1 MSYTIQ
7 NGDSLWGIATQ
18 QCGAKS
24 VADIQKTIDKLVELN
39 NLGSEN
45 ATIFT
50 GASLKLP
57 TDTFES
63 SAKEQNVADSTTG
76 NAANSTNNNTVNNL
90 GNNLGGNTFGSIGG
104 TLGSMSSDT
113 DSNTIG
119 NTTLLNKPF
128 FALGGEEF
136 EFLSF
141 PKENQYKEQQEYNIF
156 SFIDMLESASGLEKL
171 LSGVT
176 SIFATSETEETQETT
191 TSESS
196 SSKETKEEEQQKYE
210 EKLKSTANGQFKSLD
225 EQETVS
231 YDNFMDWYN
240 QGLTA
245 KKREVYAQNEG
256 QLKTAFDAL
265 DKNGDSNLDA
275 TEIEDMYEAF
285 NKIDQEIDKMIK
297 RDKLDNTEEEQKTLA
312 NA

>member
-24 VADIQKTIDKLVELN
+24 VADIQKVIDKLVELN

-63 SAKEQNVADSTTG
+63 STKQN
-76 NAANSTNNNTVNNL
+76 NASDNATNSSRPVFT
-90 GNNLGGNTFGSIGG
+90 LGGQE
-104 TLGSMSSDT
+104 L
-113 DSNTIG
+113 
-119 NTTLLNKPF
+119 
-128 FALGGEEF
+128 
-136 EFLSF
+136 EFLTYQNESTSQ
-141 PKENQYKEQQEYNIF
+141 EQEYNIF
-156 SFIDMLESASGLEKL
+156 SFIDMLENASGLEKL
-171 LSGVT
+171 LSGVA
-176 SIFATSETEETQETT
+176 SIFGTSETEETQETT
-191 TSESS
+191 TSETSD
-196 SSKETKEEEQQKYE
+196 SKESKEEQQQKYE

-225 EQETVS
+225 EQETVT
-231 YDNFMDWYN
+231 YDNFLDWYN

-245 KKREVYAQNEG
+245 KKREVYSQNEA
-256 QLKTAFDAL
+256 QLKEAFDAL
-265 DKNGDSNLDA
+265 DTNGDSNLDA
-275 TEIEDMYEAF
+275 TEIENMYEAF

-297 RDKLDNTEEEQKTLA
+297 RDKLDNPEEEQKTLA

>member
-24 VADIQKTIDKLVELN
+24 VADIQKVIDKLVELN

-63 SAKEQNVADSTTG
+63 STKQDETTNSTT
-76 NAANSTNNNTVNNL
+76 NSNRPVFT
-90 GNNLGGNTFGSIGG
+90 LGGQE
-104 TLGSMSSDT
+104 L
-113 DSNTIG
+113 
-119 NTTLLNKPF
+119 
-128 FALGGEEF
+128 
-136 EFLSF
+136 EFLSYQN
-141 PKENQYKEQQEYNIF
+141 ENPYQEQQEYNIF

-171 LSGVT
+171 LSGVA
-176 SIFATSETEETQETT
+176 SIFETSETEETQETT

-196 SSKETKEEEQQKYE
+196 SNKETKEEEQQKYE

-225 EQETVS
+225 EQETVT
-231 YDNFMDWYN
+231 YDNFLDWYN

-245 KKREVYAQNEG
+245 KKREVYSQNEA
-256 QLKTAFDAL
+256 QLKEAFDAL
-265 DKNGDSNLDA
+265 DTNGDSNLDA

-285 NKIDQEIDKMIK
+285 NKIDQEIDKIIK
-297 RDKLDNTEEEQKTLA
+297 RDNLDNPEEEQKTLA

>member
-24 VADIQKTIDKLVELN
+24 VADIQKVIDKLVELN

-63 SAKEQNVADSTTG
+63 SAKQN
-76 NAANSTNNNTVNNL
+76 NASDNATNSSRPVFT
-90 GNNLGGNTFGSIGG
+90 LGGQE
-104 TLGSMSSDT
+104 L
-113 DSNTIG
+113 
-119 NTTLLNKPF
+119 
-128 FALGGEEF
+128 
-136 EFLSF
+136 EFLTYQNESTSQ
-141 PKENQYKEQQEYNIF
+141 EQEYNIF
-156 SFIDMLESASGLEKL
+156 SFIDMLENASGLEKL
-171 LSGVT
+171 LSGVA
-176 SIFATSETEETQETT
+176 SIFGTSETEETQETT
-191 TSESS
+191 TSETS
-196 SSKETKEEEQQKYE
+196 SSKESKEEQQQKYE

-225 EQETVS
+225 EQETVT
-231 YDNFMDWYN
+231 YDNFLDWYN

-245 KKREVYAQNEG
+245 KKREVYSQNED
-256 QLKTAFDAL
+256 QLKEAFDAL
-265 DKNGDSNLDA
+265 DTNGDSNLDA
-275 TEIEDMYEAF
+275 TEIENMYEAF

-297 RDKLDNTEEEQKTLA
+297 RDKLDNPEEEQRTLA